1 MPQLQIIADRARI
14 AQYGLNVSDVADLIE
29 LAIGGASISQIF
41 VGSKSYDVI
50 CRFDDAS
57 RNSPERIGNLLLT
70 TGSGTKIPLSQVA
83 EIKMTTGASTIT
95 REMNKRHLTVRV
107 NLRGVDLTAF
117 LNKANALIDKEVK
130 YDHDSVHLKWA
141 GQFENQ
147 HRAYARLGAVVPL
160 ALGLMLLG
168 FVWWYV
174 GVECA
179 GNDIECFLGGWFY
192 CLGRCRYPKWRDHDF
207 PYQ

>member
-1 MPQLQIIADRARI
+1 
-14 AQYGLNVSDVADLIE
+14 
-29 LAIGGASISQIF
+29 
-41 VGSKSYDVI
+41 
-50 CRFDDAS
+50 
-57 RNSPERIGNLLLT
+57 
-70 TGSGTKIPLSQVA
+70 
-83 EIKMTTGASTIT
+83 MTTGASTIT

-160 ALGLMLLG
+160 ALGLMLLLLFAACGKFRQAGFDDECRSLG

-174 GVECA
+174 GVECR
-179 GNDIECFLGGWFY
+179 E
-192 CLGRCRYPKWRDHDF
+192 
-207 PYQ
+207 